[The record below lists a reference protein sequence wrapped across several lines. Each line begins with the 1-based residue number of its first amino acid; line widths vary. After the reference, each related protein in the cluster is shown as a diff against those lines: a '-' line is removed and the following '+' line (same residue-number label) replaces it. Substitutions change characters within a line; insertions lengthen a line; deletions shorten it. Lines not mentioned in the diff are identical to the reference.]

1 MDHPVV
7 LFLLRAIH
15 IVGGIVWVGG
25 VVLVTLFVI
34 PAARATGPAGQ
45 PMMQHMMVKGR
56 LSVYLIIVA
65 NLTLLAGLAL
75 YGRNMSLSHGA
86 WAHSPMG
93 IGMTIGALAAII
105 AMAIGMFGTAPTA
118 KKLAQ
123 AGAPGGAPVSDEE
136 RVRLQ
141 ARLGLFANIVLAL
154 LAIAATLMATARYF

>member
-75 YGRNMSLSHGA
+75 YGRNMSLTHGA

-93 IGMTIGALAAII
+93 IGMTIGALSAII
-105 AMAIGMFGTAPTA
+105 AMVIGMFVTAPTA
-118 KKLAQ
+118 KKLGA
-123 AGAPGGAPVSDEE
+123 AGVAAIRAVQQELAERLGPSDRAEL
-136 RVRLQ
+136 VRLLSS
-141 ARLGLFANIVLAL
+141 ALG
-154 LAIAATLMATARYF
+154 

>member
-75 YGRNMSLSHGA
+75 YGRNMSLTGGA
-86 WAHSPMG
+86 WAHSRMG
-93 IGMTIGALAAII
+93 IGMTIGALSAIV
-105 AMAIGMFGTAPTA
+105 AMVIGMFVTAPTA
-118 KKLAQ
+118 KKLGA
-123 AGAPGGAPVSDEE
+123 AGAPGGTPLSDDE
-136 RVRLQ
+136 RQHLQ
-141 ARLGLFANIVLAL
+141 ARLGLFANIVLVL